1 MRVCKK
7 IRVGVVP
14 ALLFYVCEFVFA
26 GFMLLPIMTA
36 YVAQEVGIFFYIDVC
51 IFKIGDEGEFEDI

>member
-1 MRVCKK
+1 M
-7 IRVGVVP
+7 P

-26 GFMLLPIMTA
+26 GFILLPIVTG
-36 YVAQEVGIFFYIDVC
+36 YVAQEVGVFSYIDIC

>member
-1 MRVCKK
+1 M
-7 IRVGVVP
+7 P

-36 YVAQEVGIFFYIDVC
+36 YVVQEVGVFSYIDIC